1 LFASYAFE
9 GGFPMRHLR
18 KIACIAATILACT
31 ASTLPSCAFMGGG
44 GGMKGGMFAAQDAAP
59 AQGLGI

>member
-1 LFASYAFE
+1 
-9 GGFPMRHLR
+9 MRYLR

-31 ASTLPSCAFMGGG
+31 AGTLPSCAFMGGG
-44 GGMKGGMFAAQDAAP
+44 GGMKGGMFAGQDAAP